1 MPMRRP
7 AEFGVILI
15 NAGFLMIVFVVS
27 PRRFGRGRA
36 VKWPHLRVGPAVE
49 QMASLGLVAGW
60 ALQIGSLVGGAG
72 STQHRSTR
80 PRLAAAAL
88 IATSTAGA
96 VPARHSLGSGWR
108 TSVAGTGSAPL
119 ATAGPYRLVRHPVYT
134 AMVGVLVANAIV
146 ARTRVVLVGLGLGVA
161 ALEVQARVV
170 EEPALRGAY
179 GERYA
184 RHSAATG
191 RFLPGIGRSR

>member
-1 MPMRRP
+1 
-7 AEFGVILI
+7 
-15 NAGFLMIVFVVS
+15 
-27 PRRFGRGRA
+27 
-36 VKWPHLRVGPAVE
+36 
-49 QMASLGLVAGW
+49 MASLGLVAGW
-60 ALQIGSLVGGAG
+60 ALQIRSLLGGAG
-72 STQHRSTR
+72 STEHRSTR

-88 IATSTAGA
+88 IATTTAGA
-96 VPARHSLGSGWR
+96 VLAQRSLGSAWR

-134 AMVGVLVANAIV
+134 AMLGVLVANAIV
-146 ARTRVVLVGLGLGVA
+146 ACTRGALVGLGLGVA

-170 EEPALRGAY
+170 EEPALKAAY